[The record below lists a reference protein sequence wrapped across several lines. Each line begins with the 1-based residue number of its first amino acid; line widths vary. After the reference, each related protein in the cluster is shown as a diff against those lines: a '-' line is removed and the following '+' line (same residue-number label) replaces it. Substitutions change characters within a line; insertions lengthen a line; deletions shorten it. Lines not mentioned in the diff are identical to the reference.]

1 MRTMFAGA
9 LRSHVLL
16 LALGALPLVG
26 ELGCTKMEEAVRRR
40 GSDAGTYSVVTDEK
54 GEETQIRMG
63 PGPVPPEFPPGMPLY
78 PGATF
83 ASTARTA
90 QSVVVGLSTSA
101 PPDSVYA
108 FYAKQPGFEQVSD
121 QKVNGVRVLRFKHT
135 ASGKDFQLIANVEG
149 RTTNVALV
157 APL

>member
-1 MRTMFAGA
+1 MFPVTR
-9 LRSHVLL
+9 RSHLIL

-26 ELGCTKMEEAVRRR
+26 GLGCKKMEDALRRR
-40 GSDAGTYSVVTDEK
+40 GSDAGTYSIVTDEK

-63 PGPVPPEFPPGMPLY
+63 PGPVPAEFPPEMPLY

-90 QSVVVGLSTSA
+90 KSVVVGLSTSA
-101 PPDSVYA
+101 PPDSVYT
-108 FYAKQPGFEQVSD
+108 FYGKQPGFEQVSD